1 MATIRQ
7 VAREAGVSIA
17 TVSRVLSGD
26 PGFHVK
32 DETRS
37 KIMAAVRKL
46 DYEIPLR
53 ESYALRFGC
62 VLADTAD
69 KYADPFFMEI
79 LQAMEETC
87 QERGAVIVS
96 ARTYEELADP
106 QILQQFLG
114 EDLSGVF
121 LMEHVSSSVI
131 TAIQTHVRHI
141 VFIDDDEPEYRFN
154 NVGFDHTTAN
164 WQVMHHLLDKGYRR
178 IGIISGGTMCVPF
191 ADTLRLVAYREVL
204 RRAGIAFE
212 EELVK
217 DCQWDLDL
225 CRKQTEELMSLP
237 KPPDAIFAGSDSL
250 ASVVLGTLFSIGLR
264 CPEDVGVI
272 GFNNIDLSAH
282 MVPPLTTVA
291 VPTSEIARAA
301 VDRMFQIVKDG
312 DRSIRRILF
321 PTEIIERK
329 SLREK

>member
-7 VAREAGVSIA
+7 VAREAGVSVG
-17 TVSRVLSGD
+17 TVSMVLN
-26 PGFHVK
+26 H
-32 DETRS
+32 
-37 KIMAAVRKL
+37 
-46 DYEIPLR
+46 PLR
-53 ESYALRFGC
+53 EPDVLRFGC

-87 QERGAVIVS
+87 QEKGAVIVS

-106 QILQQFLG
+106 QILHQFLG

-121 LMEHVSSSVI
+121 LMEHVTSSVM
-131 TAIQTHVRHI
+131 TAIQTHVKHI
-141 VFIDDDEPEYRFN
+141 VFIDNDEPEYRFN
-154 NVGFDHTTAN
+154 NVGFDHITAN
-164 WQVMHHLLDKGYRR
+164 WQVMHHLLEKGYRR
-178 IGIISGGTMCVPF
+178 IGIISGGTMRVPF

-217 DCQWDLDL
+217 DCRWDLDL

-250 ASVVLGTLFSIGLR
+250 ASVVLGTLFSMGLR
-264 CPEDVGVI
+264 CPKDVGVI
-272 GFNNIDLSAH
+272 GFNNIDLSGH

-291 VPTSEIARAA
+291 VPTSDIARAA
-301 VDRMFQIVKDG
+301 VDRMLQIVKDG

-321 PTEIIERK
+321 PTEMIERE
-329 SLREK
+329 SLRDKYK